1 MRKLYVATLV
11 VVIVMGIFVTASNA
25 QETPSE
31 DITPVEVEA
40 TIEDVEDTDT
50 DIDVESEEVYTEDDE
65 VYIEDEEVASDEGD
79 FIEIY
84 LDKDDVYVYTAV
96 YDPDADAWFLY
107 ETCRHCELAGCMETT
122 PEEIY
127 DRFGVKVD

>member
-11 VVIVMGIFVTASNA
+11 VVIVMGIFVIASNA
-25 QETPSE
+25 QEAPSE

-96 YDPDADAWFLY
+96 YDPDIDAWFLY

>member
-11 VVIVMGIFVTASNA
+11 VVMVLGIFVTASNA
-25 QETPSE
+25 EETPNE
-31 DITPVEVEA
+31 DVTPVEVETA
-40 TIEDVEDTDT
+40 IDDAEES
-50 DIDVESEEVYTEDDE
+50 DIDVESEEVSTEDDE
-65 VYIEDEEVASDEGD
+65 VYIEDEEAASDEGD

-96 YDPDADAWFLY
+96 YDPDADTWFLY
-107 ETCRHCELAGCMETT
+107 ETCRHCELAGYTETT

>member
-11 VVIVMGIFVTASNA
+11 VVMVLGIFVTASNA
-25 QETPSE
+25 EETPNE
-31 DITPVEVEA
+31 YVTPVEVETA
-40 TIEDVEDTDT
+40 IDDVEDT
-50 DIDVESEEVYTEDDE
+50 DIDVESEEVSIEDED
-65 VYIEDEEVASDEGD
+65 VNIEDEEVASDEGD
-79 FIEIY
+79 FVEIY

-96 YDPDADAWFLY
+96 YDPDADTWFLY
-107 ETCRHCELAGCMETT
+107 ETCRHCELAGCTETT

>member
-11 VVIVMGIFVTASNA
+11 VVMVFGIFVTASNA
-25 QETPSE
+25 EETPNE
-31 DITPVEVEA
+31 DVTPVEVEA
-40 TIEDVEDTDT
+40 TIEDVEEP
-50 DIDVESEEVYTEDDE
+50 DIDVESEEVSIEDED
-65 VYIEDEEVASDEGD
+65 VNIEDEEVANDEGG
-79 FIEIY
+79 FVEIY

-107 ETCRHCELAGCMETT
+107 ETCRHCELAGYTETT

-127 DRFGVKVD
+127 DRFGVKVN

>member
-11 VVIVMGIFVTASNA
+11 VVMVLGIFVTASNA
-25 QETPSE
+25 EEIPNE
-31 DITPVEVEA
+31 DVTPVEVETA
-40 TIEDVEDTDT
+40 IDDVEES
-50 DIDVESEEVYTEDDE
+50 DIDVESEEVSTEDED
-65 VYIEDEEVASDEGD
+65 VNIEGEDAASDEGD
-79 FIEIY
+79 FVEIY

-96 YDPDADAWFLY
+96 YDPDADTWFLY
-107 ETCRHCELAGCMETT
+107 ETCRHCELAGCTETT

>member
-11 VVIVMGIFVTASNA
+11 VVMVMGIFVTASNA
-25 QETPSE
+25 QEAPSK
-31 DITPVEVEA
+31 DATPVEVEA
-40 TIEDVEDTDT
+40 TIEDVEDTDV
-50 DIDVESEEVYTEDDE
+50 DVESEEVSTDDE
-65 VYIEDEEVASDEGD
+65 VYTEDEEAASDDGD
-79 FIEIY
+79 MVEIY
-84 LDKDDVYVYTAV
+84 LGKDYVYVFTAV

-107 ETCRHCELAGCMETT
+107 ETCRLCELTGSTETT

>member
-11 VVIVMGIFVTASNA
+11 VVMVLGIFVTASNA
-25 QETPSE
+25 EETPNE
-31 DITPVEVEA
+31 DVAPVEVEA
-40 TIEDVEDTDT
+40 TIEDVEDTD
-50 DIDVESEEVYTEDDE
+50 IDVESEEVSTEDE

-79 FIEIY
+79 FVEIY
-84 LDKDDVYVYTAV
+84 LGKDDVYVFTAV

-107 ETCRHCELAGCMETT
+107 ETCRLCELTGSTETT

>member
-11 VVIVMGIFVTASNA
+11 VVMVLGIFVTASNA
-25 QETPSE
+25 EETPNE
-31 DITPVEVEA
+31 NVTPVEVES
-40 TIEDVEDTDT
+40 TIEDVEDT
-50 DIDVESEEVYTEDDE
+50 DIDVESEEVSIEDED
-65 VYIEDEEVASDEGD
+65 VNIEDEEVANDEGG
-79 FIEIY
+79 FVEIY

-107 ETCRHCELAGCMETT
+107 ETCRYCELAGYTETT

>member
-11 VVIVMGIFVTASNA
+11 VVIVMGIFVIASNA

-31 DITPVEVEA
+31 DSTPVEVEA

-96 YDPDADAWFLY
+96 YDPDIDAWFLY

>member
-11 VVIVMGIFVTASNA
+11 VVMVLGIFVTASNA
-25 QETPSE
+25 EETPNE
-31 DITPVEVEA
+31 DVTPVGVEA
-40 TIEDVEDTDT
+40 TIEDVEDTD
-50 DIDVESEEVYTEDDE
+50 IDVESEEVSTEGE

-79 FIEIY
+79 FVEIY

-96 YDPDADAWFLY
+96 YDPDADTWFLY
-107 ETCRHCELAGCMETT
+107 ETCRLCELTGSTETT

>member
-11 VVIVMGIFVTASNA
+11 VVMVLGIFVTASNA
-25 QETPSE
+25 EETPNE
-31 DITPVEVEA
+31 DVTPVEVEA
-40 TIEDVEDTDT
+40 TIEDVEDTD
-50 DIDVESEEVYTEDDE
+50 IDVESEEVSTEDEDAN
-65 VYIEDEEVASDEGD
+65 IEDEEVASDEGD
-79 FIEIY
+79 FVEIY
-84 LDKDDVYVYTAV
+84 LGKDDVYVFTAV

-107 ETCRHCELAGCMETT
+107 ETCRLCELTGCTETT